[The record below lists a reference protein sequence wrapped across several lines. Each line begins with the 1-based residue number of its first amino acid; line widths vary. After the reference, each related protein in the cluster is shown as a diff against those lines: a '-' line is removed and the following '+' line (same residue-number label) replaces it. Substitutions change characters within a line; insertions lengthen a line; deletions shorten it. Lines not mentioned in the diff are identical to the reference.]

1 MMRVFKR
8 RIAGALARAFVLGG
22 LFFAGALNVAYA
34 DDYCAGGAGRSEA
47 VNTPPQLAAR
57 VAATFGISV
66 EMARDATMVRCVGTK
81 LLTCWVGANLN
92 CGKADK
98 RRALPGAKAYCRQN
112 PGSDSIPMAATGHDT
127 IYEWRCAGRRA
138 VAGKVITA
146 VDAQGFVAENWRA
159 AP

>member
-1 MMRVFKR
+1 MRVFR
-8 RIAGALARAFVLGG
+8 RMAGTLDRAFILGG
-22 LFFAGALNVAYA
+22 LFLAWSPNVAVA
-34 DDYCAGGAGRSEA
+34 DDFCAASAGRGEA
-47 VNTPPQLAAR
+47 ISTPPQLAAR

-66 EMARDATMVRCVGTK
+66 EMARDATMVRCLGTK

-98 RRALPGAKAYCRQN
+98 RRSLPGARAYCRQN

-138 VAGKVITA
+138 VAGKAVTA
-146 VDAQGFVAENWRA
+146 VDAQGFVAGNWRPA
-159 AP
+159 Q